1 MDTYTLHRG
10 HVPLLISLPHD
21 SSVIPA
27 AQSARMLPHARHSV
41 DTDWHVAQLY
51 APLAEELGASVLTA
65 KLSRYVVD
73 LNRPADGGPLYPGRQ
88 ETGVVPT
95 MGFDGQ
101 ALYAPGQEPDAAEV
115 QQRIEAYWRPYH
127 QAIGLELERLLAAH
141 GRAVLWDGHSI
152 RGHVPMLFSGRLP
165 DFNLGTAGGASC
177 SPGLQGRLA
186 DCLHAQ
192 SVYGQVVNGRF
203 KGGHITRHY
212 GHPGHAIDAVQLELV
227 QATYMDEASFEF
239 LPERA
244 RPVQQ
249 LIRQLL
255 RICLEHAR
263 GGDGLGTRR

>member
-21 SSVIPA
+21 SSLIPDQLA
-27 AQSARMLPHARHSV
+27 ARMVPHARRSV

-51 APLAEELGASVLTA
+51 APIAEELGASVLTA

-73 LNRPADGGPLYPGRQ
+73 LNRPAGGEPLYPGRQ
-88 ETGVVPT
+88 ETGLVPT

-115 QQRIEAYWRPYH
+115 QQRIESYWRPYH
-127 QAIGLELERLLAAH
+127 QAIELELDRLLAAH

-152 RGHVPMLFSGRLP
+152 RGHVPVLFSGRLP

-177 SPGLQGRLA
+177 NPSLQGSLA
-186 DCLHAQ
+186 ECLQRQDVFSHV
-192 SVYGQVVNGRF
+192 SNGRF
-203 KGGHITRHY
+203 KGGYITRHY

-227 QATYMDEASFEF
+227 QETYMDESSFEF

-244 RPVQQ
+244 KPVQQ

-255 RICLEHAR
+255 QLCVDYAR
-263 GGDGLGTRR
+263 RG